1 MTAFACC
8 AHSQSLVHPVIGSLC
23 ADCGLLLASE
33 VVVDGSR
40 QTPRV
45 TSKKKVRSRLLVGGK
60 AKSAATGG
68 GGGFLSATFESS
80 GPSSSASASPPPL
93 TSSDAELL
101 SKGNPLLWQSLRE
114 SVVSDLRL
122 LGVPSN
128 MRAHKRLALAFAC
141 FFTRSVARG
150 LERGRVEKR
159 GLEEWRQSLHLSL
172 ASIEEAL
179 DVLDY
184 CPDVPSLSPDD
195 FARYE
200 IAVVYRSLGFRPPAD
215 DALVRKLLSLVFRL
229 GPRFDAQPV
238 KAAVLVFL
246 RRAYAAAP
254 DLRTASTLEGGDGRL
269 RAVTEPVRVLAQ
281 LLENALDALGVATPH
296 DFVRLLGAL
305 PENGVPLF
313 QALSRCSPRDD
324 DDDDA

>member
-1 MTAFACC
+1 MTASACC

-23 ADCGLLLASE
+23 ADCGILLASE

-40 QTPRV
+40 QTPRI
-45 TSKKKVRSRLLVGGK
+45 TSKKKARFRCLVGGK
-60 AKSAATGG
+60 AKRFASV
-68 GGGFLSATFESS
+68 GFPSATTTALSLT
-80 GPSSSASASPPPL
+80 PPASSSLPL
-93 TSSDAELL
+93 TPSDAELL
-101 SKGNPLLWQSLRE
+101 SKGNPLLWQALRE

-122 LGVPSN
+122 LDVPSN
-128 MRAHKRLALAFAC
+128 MRSYKRLALAFAC
-141 FFTRSVARG
+141 FFTRCVARG

-179 DVLDY
+179 DAIDY
-184 CPDVPSLSPDD
+184 SPVVPSLSQDD
-195 FARYE
+195 FVRYE

-215 DALVRKLLSLVFRL
+215 VALVRKLLSFVFRL

-246 RRAYAAAP
+246 RRAYAVVP
-254 DLRTASTLEGGDGRL
+254 DLRTAATTEGGDGRL

-281 LLENALDALGVATPH
+281 LLENALDALGLETSH

-305 PENGVPLF
+305 PEKGVPLF
-313 QALSRCSPRDD
+313 QVLCRSPRDED
-324 DDDDA
+324 EKNDGIGV